1 MIIKF
6 ARIWILKNK
15 LINFIQNMEISFFRE
30 FFVELLT
37 LQNKK
42 IYCIFSEDL
51 KGVFAKSESGYG
63 LNAIK
68 KRFWVQTIVIDYFF
82 NNFRWRL
89 IFEHS
94 WKIWKCRLH
103 YQKSWKG
110 INVFKSNSQI
120 MKNTKYYEISTI
132 YECVSKIID
141 DYCL

>member
-1 MIIKF
+1 MI
-6 ARIWILKNK
+6 ATN
-15 LINFIQNMEISFFRE
+15 
-30 FFVELLT
+30 LT
-37 LQNKK
+37 PICCVYNKK
-42 IYCIFSEDL
+42 IVKNDSQRRTQRPYKFGKMQRSTRIVYTNQFNSKQIIQILET
-51 KGVFAKSESGYG
+51 V
-63 LNAIK
+63 
-68 KRFWVQTIVIDYFF
+68 VIDYFSTHLTF
-82 NNFRWRL
+82 HNILIFFKNNFRWRL